1 MVDLIICS
9 WLCSQPALTVQLG
22 SLSAAA
28 SVLEDWSSRSLNN
41 SSPDIGGAGG
51 GSRLSCLFQRV
62 GGRAFKRSP
71 LTAIRGREITVQL
84 QPTDALLCVT
94 NLPHTF
100 TAAQFQ
106 ELARIHGN
114 LERCFLAYSER
125 TGHSKGYG
133 FVEYMK
139 KDSASR
145 ARSELLGHRHGD
157 HTLMA
162 QWADA
167 NRLTAELIHSRCL
180 RVDRLPADLCDS
192 EELAR
197 IFSIKYR
204 PVFCQLLVCG
214 VWVDGSMARRSGG
227 ASDVARCREAF
238 RQSSCSLCQPMIPA
252 KPHELCGY
260 EARLQPFSHSSHSQM
275 VSAYIPSILPPL
287 DEIVLDL
294 VRMVSWTAH
303 PTLSQTFIRVSGR
316 ALVLAQ
322 EEDSHA
328 RGFAVLEY
336 EMAEHAEAVLMEMDR
351 QPIRGQE
358 VHVSLCAPGTSGR
371 STLAALIA
379 AQGMVSV
386 PLTGCTLASL
396 SSHSEKVDV
405 TFSDSTAQQRK
416 LLKLDD
422 KFSSRRES
430 KVWNSRKGLLPEP
443 SVAQLLGNMSN
454 PAALQA
460 LLRPHLHSSS
470 SSGSSKHSG
479 KFNQPQ
485 GVPYLR
491 PPLAAALFHLG
502 KVQQNL
508 LQIQLAQQQLL
519 HIKDKHMNPVT
530 RRITSLC
537 SSSFISQIR
546 LAFSWPS
553 ASVSSLLGDPSR
565 VLLQKALGLQAAPPP
580 PAMGQRLLGGSPTRE
595 WSLPEGQC
603 VAWPLW
609 GTHQGG
615 SPQSHRAVNRAGS
628 LRPCLRA
635 HRLSLPQGTSRP
647 LSSAPKPQPNLHA
660 ARETSSSATSLAVGQ
675 TSLLG
680 EPPKEVKLPS
690 NPYLN
695 LASVLPGMVLQGA
708 VQPSLA
714 VLTAVDDLPF
724 LGWALHPRLVPGL
737 PQNMLVLNE
746 TVPSCGPP
754 APAGSLD
761 CTGYQTERPVNDPVE
776 FLNRDTTLS
785 FHTPSGLPRHPRPK
799 PPGGFGT
806 LQPLTVC
813 AKRQGESLE
822 SKSGGGGV
830 KTCESPGAGGKA
842 QNLQSRGS
850 IHNTNQ
856 YSPEGTT
863 DYTQH
868 YSPQYSQEAMQHW
881 YQQYQLQGC
890 SRTALEGA
898 ASEYSKEHSQGA
910 ASTSYGD
917 YITYSQAIGQL
928 HSQPQV
934 TPATAHT
941 YHRDTVKEGDT
952 SKTPTS
958 GAPQSIANGNH
969 PGGTL
974 LGYSCSPAMSVYV
987 TTHNSTPGPTAQP
1000 HTGQTA
1006 ADWSQFYYV
1015 SIFEDY
1021 GNSQEHE
1028 SSGQERD
1035 GVDVDA
1041 PHMANS
1047 SDSQTRGQK
1056 RDSSQLPVP
1065 DSVLDRSYVGLGGQY
1080 QDYSKKKRL

>member
-1 MVDLIICS
+1 M
-9 WLCSQPALTVQLG
+9 
-22 SLSAAA
+22 AAA
-28 SVLEDWSSRSLNN
+28 SSVHPPTVLSIVPKN
-41 SSPDIGGAGG
+41 
-51 GSRLSCLFQRV
+51 
-62 GGRAFKRSP
+62 SP
-71 LTAIRGREITVQL
+71 LPDSDSPEVLQHGKAASEGLCLRELPDLEPVEIKRRLEETRRELSNRRKILIKNLPQDITNQEVHTILAEYELKYCYVDRNKGTAFVTLLNGDQAQDAIRFLHQTAVRGREITVQL

-204 PVFCQLLVCG
+204 PVFCQL
-214 VWVDGSMARRSGG
+214 
-227 ASDVARCREAF
+227 
-238 RQSSCSLCQPMIPA
+238 
-252 KPHELCGY
+252 
-260 EARLQPFSHSSHSQM
+260 
-275 VSAYIPSILPPL
+275 
-287 DEIVLDL
+287 
-294 VRMVSWTAH
+294 
-303 PTLSQTFIRVSGR
+303 
-316 ALVLAQ
+316 AQ

-379 AQGMVSV
+379 AQGMV
-386 PLTGCTLASL
+386 
-396 SSHSEKVDV
+396 
-405 TFSDSTAQQRK
+405 
-416 LLKLDD
+416 
-422 KFSSRRES
+422 
-430 KVWNSRKGLLPEP
+430 WNSRKGLLPEP

-460 LLRPHLHSSS
+460 LLRPPLHSSS
-470 SSGSSKHSG
+470 SSKHSG

-502 KVQQNL
+502 KVQQNTFLGNGLILQNL

-519 HIKDKHMNPVT
+519 HIKDKHMNP
-530 RRITSLC
+530 
-537 SSSFISQIR
+537 
-546 LAFSWPS
+546 
-553 ASVSSLLGDPSR
+553 VSSLLGDPSR

-580 PAMGQRLLGGSPTRE
+580 PAMGQRLLGGSPTKE
-595 WSLPEGQC
+595 WSLPEEVSQDAAKVCGQAP
-603 VAWPLW
+603 VGYPS
-609 GTHQGG
+609 GRQPPVPPG
-615 SPQSHRAVNRAGS
+615 SEPSRISPAVPPGPSPGPPHLAQS
-628 LRPCLRA
+628 LT
-635 HRLSLPQGTSRP
+635 QGTSRP

-695 LASVLPGMVLQGA
+695 LASVLPGMVLQG
-708 VQPSLA
+708 PS
-714 VLTAVDDLPF
+714 
-724 LGWALHPRLVPGL
+724 
-737 PQNMLVLNE
+737 
-746 TVPSCGPP
+746 
-754 APAGSLD
+754 
-761 CTGYQTERPVNDPVE
+761 
-776 FLNRDTTLS
+776 
-785 FHTPSGLPRHPRPK
+785 
-799 PPGGFGT
+799 
-806 LQPLTVC
+806 
-813 AKRQGESLE
+813 
-822 SKSGGGGV
+822 
-830 KTCESPGAGGKA
+830 AGGKA

-890 SRTALEGA
+890 SRTVLEGA

-958 GAPQSIANGNH
+958 GAPLSITNGNH

-1006 ADWSQFYYV
+1006 ADWSQFYY
-1015 SIFEDY
+1015 
-1021 GNSQEHE
+1021 
-1028 SSGQERD
+1028 
-1035 GVDVDA
+1035 
-1041 PHMANS
+1041 
-1047 SDSQTRGQK
+1047 SQTRGQK